1 MTGMHKLHK
10 LLALLPY
17 VLMEPG
23 IADGKLWSTALAY
36 ASVMFSSVTAVTYG
50 PICGSVTAYL
60 CPPSRSSWRF
70 VLFRKDKQ
78 QTNINSIEAFTD
90 LYVEI
95 YPRKNFK
102 ALDAKLGALMQKVRL
117 MQAHI
122 CWINQRKLKLNSYS
136 LLTKL
141 NDQLHM
147 FSCNP

>member
-1 MTGMHKLHK
+1 MLQSCSPVLQQLHMG
-10 LLALLPY
+10 P
-17 VLMEPG
+17 
-23 IADGKLWSTALAY
+23 
-36 ASVMFSSVTAVTYG
+36 SVAVSQ
-50 PICGSVTAYL
+50 PICVHPVAHL
-60 CPPSRSSWRF
+60 EDVQF

-122 CWINQRKLKLNSYS
+122 C
-136 LLTKL
+136 
-141 NDQLHM
+141 
-147 FSCNP
+147 